1 MDAVLGTRFGRTM
14 ASSARPLSSRTL
26 RRFAAGDAEAVRE
39 LYDRYAKAVFTVTYS
54 ALRDRSLAE
63 EAVQATFLQAWRAS
77 SRFETE
83 RDPGP
88 WLYAIARRA
97 AVDVYRRERRHQGRE
112 AFDTDMAVLP
122 ETFEQTW
129 EAWQIRLAIGEMPA
143 DQRDVIEATYFLGLS
158 HAEAATKLGIA
169 LGTVKS
175 RSHRAHQRLATLL
188 AHLDEA
194 TA

>member
-1 MDAVLGTRFGRTM
+1 M
-14 ASSARPLSSRTL
+14 AKESRPVSDRTL
-26 RRFAAGDAEAVRE
+26 RRFAEGDPDAVRE

-77 SRFETE
+77 GRFDPG

-97 AVDVYRRERRHQGRE
+97 AVDVYRRERRHQSRE
-112 AFDTDMAVLP
+112 PFDTDIAALP

-129 EAWQIRLAIGEMPA
+129 EAWQIRLAIEEMPEE
-143 DQRDVIEATYFLGLS
+143 QRQVIKTRYFLGLTQEETAS
-158 HAEAATKLGIA
+158 QLGLA

-175 RSHRAHQRLATLL
+175 RSYRAHQRLAELL